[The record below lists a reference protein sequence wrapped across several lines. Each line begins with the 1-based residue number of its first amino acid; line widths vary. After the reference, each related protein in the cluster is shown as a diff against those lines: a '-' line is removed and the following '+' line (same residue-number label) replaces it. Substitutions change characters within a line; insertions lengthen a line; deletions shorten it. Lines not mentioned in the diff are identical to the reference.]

1 MNTEDKE
8 KILVVD
14 DEESI
19 LDIVRE
25 YFQRKEYHVVTAK
38 NGFEALKILR
48 QEKIDC
54 CFTDINMPE
63 MDGLELAERIRATDN
78 TIPVIVMTAY
88 PSFDNTIQTLKN
100 GVVDFLIKPV
110 NLNQMEICVKRIL
123 RERRLFVENILLKKE
138 VESKARLMKLNQELL
153 TKVEELHVLNKIM
166 SDVAAITSSSDVFK
180 WVVDM
185 TMEVAHSDES
195 RFYIINEA
203 MERPFEV
210 SSSFTDPSHRTIGSG
225 KDIKKTQSP
234 PSNDQDPIEEKNDDK
249 DRVIMEIVADEMPLL
264 VSENKG
270 INGIPRDIHSFMVVP
285 LKIREKVFGVL
296 TASIKSGDNRF
307 TEKDLFYLTFMTQK
321 AANAIEN
328 LALYEN
334 IYENLFSTLY
344 AFVKTIE
351 AKDPY
356 THLHSNRV
364 TGIAIVIGSKMG
376 CMTEELDILNFAGPL
391 HDIGKIGIRDGILQ
405 KPGRLTVEEFEKIKE
420 HPVIGASIVGQ
431 LGLWDREQEIIM
443 HHHERFD
450 GMGYPSGLK
459 KEEIPFLARVLSV
472 ADAYDAMASD
482 RAYRK
487 RMEESRIM
495 EIIQEQK
502 GRQFDPDVVDAFC
515 ISYDEGKIHQ
525 ARTHRTISP

>member
-234 PSNDQDPIEEKNDDK
+234 FQ
-249 DRVIMEIVADEMPLL
+249 
-264 VSENKG
+264 
-270 INGIPRDIHSFMVVP
+270 
-285 LKIREKVFGVL
+285 
-296 TASIKSGDNRF
+296 
-307 TEKDLFYLTFMTQK
+307 
-321 AANAIEN
+321 
-328 LALYEN
+328 
-334 IYENLFSTLY
+334 
-344 AFVKTIE
+344 
-351 AKDPY
+351 
-356 THLHSNRV
+356 
-364 TGIAIVIGSKMG
+364 
-376 CMTEELDILNFAGPL
+376 
-391 HDIGKIGIRDGILQ
+391 
-405 KPGRLTVEEFEKIKE
+405 
-420 HPVIGASIVGQ
+420 
-431 LGLWDREQEIIM
+431 
-443 HHHERFD
+443 
-450 GMGYPSGLK
+450 
-459 KEEIPFLARVLSV
+459 
-472 ADAYDAMASD
+472 
-482 RAYRK
+482 
-487 RMEESRIM
+487 
-495 EIIQEQK
+495 
-502 GRQFDPDVVDAFC
+502 
-515 ISYDEGKIHQ
+515 
-525 ARTHRTISP
+525 